1 MTGRIVSVRRV
12 FLFRGP
18 VFAKKS
24 SAATIRRDSFEPPTP
39 NKGKVGRIHDSAM
52 DAFALLFFARFNPP
66 YTVVANFAFRGEGGS
81 MQLCRIYAAL
91 LFLQTPESILDRTAD
106 CIADCCVDRAA
117 NPNLSESRR

>member
-1 MTGRIVSVRRV
+1 MTGRIVSVRRA

-18 VFAKKS
+18 VFAKKN

-66 YTVVANFAFRGEGGS
+66 YTVVANFAFRGDGGS

-91 LFLQTPESILDRTAD
+91 LFF
-106 CIADCCVDRAA
+106 A
-117 NPNLSESRR
+117 NTGVNSRSHCRLHC